1 MQSLSTSRTFTGIVA
16 VYMVC
21 ACIIIHVHVHACVY
35 VDSTYDCVPSKTSV
49 FCLQCL
55 HFMYL

>member
-35 VDSTYDCVPSKTSV
+35 VDSTYDCVPTKTSV

-55 HFMYL
+55 YL